1 MSLRHIKLPIRGR
14 QRAAPRNSDLGGG
27 ALTVTSSVE
36 VHPSN
41 GSLLNGGSVASLADL
56 HSVSLGDIDK
66 DTIRIGELL
75 IERNLVTES
84 QVAKALSL
92 QRESGGLFGQT
103 LVGMGVLGER
113 TLADALA
120 WKFDMPECDLR
131 TQVPERQA
139 VTLLP
144 EEIAKARS
152 VIPVT
157 LNGNDLF
164 VAVVEPSEDLR
175 RLLAETTGCN
185 VHMMIATLSSVR
197 EAIEASYT
205 TLGGVAQLFE
215 DLESN
220 RADHRRTT
228 VVVDPQFINDESP
241 VTDFVDGLLAQA
253 LRDRASEIHLEP
265 QDRSMRIRCRID
277 GVMKE
282 VHTVPSAFGQGV
294 VNRLKTI
301 AQMNVVEK
309 RRPQDGRFTA
319 IIEALPI
326 DVRVATISTVFGET
340 CVLRILDRSKS
351 VIPLDRLGL
360 APDVLDAYA
369 ELIRLPF
376 GMVVCAGPA
385 GSGKTTTLY
394 STLSELDDPSTN
406 IMTVEDPVEFVSPT
420 INQIETNEDAG
431 VTFVT
436 GLKSI
441 LRQAPDVIL
450 VGDIRDAETARIA
463 IGSATNHLVFCSL
476 SAIDSVAALGRF
488 PEMGVEPFLIAA
500 SVTGIISQRLVR
512 RICEQC
518 KTTYTPTPEE
528 RAFYEQFGDPGKT
541 SFLRGSGCAA
551 CSQTGYKDR
560 IGVFELLPVTP
571 TIKQL
576 VVSGGTDEEIR
587 LAASQQGVL
596 SLREQATR
604 LVTQDLT
611 TVSEIARNVTTAY

>member
-1 MSLRHIKLPIRGR
+1 
-14 QRAAPRNSDLGGG
+14 
-27 ALTVTSSVE
+27 
-36 VHPSN
+36 
-41 GSLLNGGSVASLADL
+41 
-56 HSVSLGDIDK
+56 SVSLSDIDK

-84 QVAKALSL
+84 QVAKALAL

-131 TQVPERQA
+131 TQIPERQA

-144 EEIAKARS
+144 EEIARVRS

-164 VAVVEPSEDLR
+164 VAVVEPSEELR
-175 RLLAETTGCN
+175 RLLTESTGCN

-197 EAIEASYT
+197 EAIETSYR
-205 TLGGVAQLFE
+205 TLGGVPQFTDDSE
-215 DLESN
+215 PTPGDQ
-220 RADHRRTT
+220 RRTT
-228 VVVDPQFINDESP
+228 VVVDSQFRDDESP
-241 VTDFVDGLLAQA
+241 VTDIVNGLLAQA
-253 LRDRASEIHLEP
+253 VRDRATEIHLEP
-265 QDRSMRIRCRID
+265 QDRGMRIRCRID

-282 VHTVPSAFGQGV
+282 LQTLPSASGQGA

-309 RRPQDGRFTA
+309 RRPQDGHFTA
-319 IIEALPI
+319 IIGALPL
-326 DVRVATISTVFGET
+326 DVRVATISTIFGET
-340 CVLRILDRSKS
+340 CVLRILDRSRS

-360 APDVLDAYA
+360 APDVFDAYA

-394 STLSELDDPSTN
+394 STLSELDDPAMN
-406 IMTVEDPVEFVSPT
+406 IMTVEDPVEFVLPT
-420 INQIETNEDAG
+420 MNQIETNDDAG

-441 LRQAPDVIL
+441 LRQDPDVIL
-450 VGDIRDAETARIA
+450 VGDIRDTETARIA
-463 IGSATNHLVFCSL
+463 IQSATANHLVFCSL
-476 SAIDSVAALGRF
+476 PAPDSVAALGRLR
-488 PEMGVEPFLIAA
+488 EMGVEPFLIAA
-500 SVTGIISQRLVR
+500 SVAGIISQRLVR

-518 KTTYTPTPEE
+518 KTTYIPTPEE
-528 RAFYEQFGDPGKT
+528 RAFYEKSGDPEKT
-541 SFLRGSGCAA
+541 SFVCGSGCDA
-551 CSQTGYKDR
+551 CSYTGYRDR
-560 IGVFELLPVTP
+560 IGVFEFLPVTP

-576 VVSGGTDEEIR
+576 IVSSGTDEEIR

-611 TVSEIARNVTTAY
+611 TISEIARNTAAVY